1 MSDAAGIPFQ
11 WASSPHPA
19 DAALCGRY
27 DTTLMY
33 ARRDSMASI
42 ASIDA
47 AVTDLDSP
55 PLTPT
60 LPKPSFHDVLGR
72 GESQVVQEA
81 RDCAA
86 QALEPSA
93 TCTAHAALFVDD
105 DEDSDDDDDVDGNSA
120 SSLDSDASGDPFTVH
135 DSAAAV
141 SARRRRRRGRK
152 RSLPQR
158 AGRAALY
165 VAAAPIAAAYLVAL
179 ALTTPLRKA

>member
-120 SSLDSDASGDPFTVH
+120 SSLDSDASGAPQDAELVEGLFKQQFCIGDMLPPLASRGLIVEVNFVRELLLSDP
-135 DSAAAV
+135 
-141 SARRRRRRGRK
+141 ARR
-152 RSLPQR
+152 
-158 AGRAALY
+158 AAERAA
-165 VAAAPIAAAYLVAL
+165 
-179 ALTTPLRKA
+179 